1 MLVIFANDCSR
12 PGLEGQTR
20 GEYPRSVDERLIKAL
35 PSLSPM
41 ESLRGIVFRAMAVPS
56 VVWFGFVVQLCLVGI
71 SFCQLF
77 SVPWMAPA
85 LHWPC
90 QLHVIKCDFTF
101 FPEVKYFQLLSRE
114 K

>member
-77 SVPWMAPA
+77 SVPWRPRVA
-85 LHWPC
+85 LAVP
-90 QLHVIKCDFTF
+90 IACD
-101 FPEVKYFQLLSRE
+101 QM
-114 K
+114 